1 MHAVKAVAQD
11 YVVKD
16 IGLAEWGRKEIAI
29 AETEMPGLMATRAEF
44 GPQQPLRGARIE
56 ARFRGAHVLQRDE
69 NGLEKCV
76 ACFLCAANCPSNCI
90 YIEAADN
97 TAEHRVSG
105 AERYAK
111 VYNIDYNRCI
121 FCGYC
126 VEACPTDAI
135 THGHGF
141 ELATFNA
148 SNLIYRKEQ
157 MLAARPAHMG
167 ANVVFNQA
175 DVDGGAPKEMV
186 AGS

>member
-1 MHAVKAVAQD
+1 MSVLQNIA
-11 YVVKD
+11 
-16 IGLAEWGRKEIAI
+16 AI
-29 AETEMPGLMATRAEF
+29 AKGMSITFREMFEPTQVENYPDGPG
-44 GPQQPLRGARIE
+44 PLRGAQFQE
-56 ARFRGAHVLQRDE
+56 RFRGVHVLQRDE

-76 ACFLCAANCPSNCI
+76 ACFLCAAACPSNCI
-90 YIEAADN
+90 YIEAAEN
-97 TAEHRVSG
+97 TAQHRVSG

-148 SNLIYRKEQ
+148 SNLVYRKEQ
-157 MLAARPAHMG
+157 MLAPRPAHMG
-167 ANVVFNQA
+167 ANQVFNSA
-175 DVDGGAPKEMV
+175 EAAGGAPMAMV
-186 AGS
+186 PGS